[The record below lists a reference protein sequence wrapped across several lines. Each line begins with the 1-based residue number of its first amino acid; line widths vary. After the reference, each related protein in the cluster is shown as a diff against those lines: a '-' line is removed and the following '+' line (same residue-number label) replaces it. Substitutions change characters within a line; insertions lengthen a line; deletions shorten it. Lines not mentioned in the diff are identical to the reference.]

1 MGSGALAAN
10 IGTSA
15 ANPQTKTSEHATR
28 VATPECAYWW
38 KPERVGCKQCWQRK
52 RGGKRGAG
60 QAQTQVE
67 TNEASEV
74 AQEEDFP
81 YLAAVEV
88 EGTSQFVGELLA
100 SDIKFQRNVS
110 VPMPHHIIDGTRGWM
125 QAPVEPHP
133 VVTLKVFTDESDYNH
148 LCLPCPKMRPQKCP
162 CVADSG
168 CQSVLLGLKVF
179 HKHIIQLIDNI
190 NKLI

>member
-1 MGSGALAAN
+1 MIIYHFYALFVLE
-10 IGTSA
+10 ILIISFILLYYHCQG
-15 ANPQTKTSEHATR
+15 EFLIHR
-28 VATPECAYWW
+28 V
-38 KPERVGCKQCWQRK
+38 KKVGKEDVLMTDKLCKQCWQKK

-88 EGTSQFVGELLA
+88 ERTSQFFGELLA
-100 SDIKFQRNVS
+100 SDTKFQRNVS
-110 VPMPHHIIDGTRGWM
+110 VPMPHHIFDGTRGWM

-133 VVTLKVFTDESDYNH
+133 VVTLKVYTDESDYNH
-148 LCLPCPKMRPQKCP
+148 LCLPCPKMRPQNCSCAQALP
-162 CVADSG
+162 ANQCFMV
-168 CQSVLLGLKVF
+168 
-179 HKHIIQLIDNI
+179 
-190 NKLI
+190 